1 MVAGSQVVGTATAT
15 EGTAIATEGRAVVV
29 DMLAAVGMAAATEG
43 RTTATEARAADNL
56 VIGKVAV
63 VVRVIH
69 KAAIAEWVA
78 AVNKA
83 VGNLVAP
90 SATDIESAENI
101 QAAVR
106 LKLGRQAASILAG
119 AGHKLE
125 PQAVGIQVKVESAL
139 ERRAVRNLAVRMAI
153 RSQVGQLWSRVL
165 LRGGRK

>member
-29 DMLAAVGMAAATEG
+29 DMLAAVGMAATEG

-56 VIGKVAV
+56 VIDKVAV

-69 KAAIAEWVA
+69 KAAIAEWVT

-106 LKLGRQAASILAG
+106 LKLGRRAAKG
-119 AGHKLE
+119 R
-125 PQAVGIQVKVESAL
+125 PES
-139 ERRAVRNLAVRMAI
+139 RACIRTVFETSTLAVRI
-153 RSQVGQLWSRVL
+153 PSRWAA
-165 LRGGRK
+165 

>member
-1 MVAGSQVVGTATAT
+1 MVAGSQVVGTAT
-15 EGTAIATEGRAVVV
+15 ATEGRAVVV
-29 DMLAAVGMAAATEG
+29 DMLAAVGMAATEG

-56 VIGKVAV
+56 VIDKVAV

-69 KAAIAEWVA
+69 KAAIAEWVT

-83 VGNLVAP
+83 VGNLVVP

-106 LKLGRQAASILAG
+106 LKLGRRAASILVG
-119 AGHKLE
+119 AGHKLK

-139 ERRAVRNLAVRMAI
+139 ARRAVRNLAVRMAI
-153 RSQVGQLWSRVL
+153 RSQVGQL
-165 LRGGRK
+165 

>member
-29 DMLAAVGMAAATEG
+29 DMLAAVGMAATEG

-56 VIGKVAV
+56 VIDKVAV

-69 KAAIAEWVA
+69 KAAIAEWVT

-83 VGNLVAP
+83 VGNLVVP

-106 LKLGRQAASILAG
+106 LKLGRRAASILVG
-119 AGHKLE
+119 AGHKLK

-139 ERRAVRNLAVRMAI
+139 ARRAVRNLAVRMAI
-153 RSQVGQLWSRVL
+153 RSQVGQL
-165 LRGGRK
+165 

>member
-29 DMLAAVGMAAATEG
+29 DMLAAVGMAATTEG

-56 VIGKVAV
+56 VIDKVAV

-69 KAAIAEWVA
+69 KAAIAEWVT

-106 LKLGRQAASILAG
+106 LKLGRRAASILVG
-119 AGHKLE
+119 AGHKLK

-139 ERRAVRNLAVRMAI
+139 ARRAVRNLAVRMAI
-153 RSQVGQLWSRVL
+153 RSQVGQL
-165 LRGGRK
+165 

>member
-1 MVAGSQVVGTATAT
+1 LVAGSQVVGTATAT

-29 DMLAAVGMAAATEG
+29 DMLAAVGMAATEG
-43 RTTATEARAADNL
+43 TAIATEARAADNL
-56 VIGKVAV
+56 VIDKVAV

-69 KAAIAEWVA
+69 KAAIAEWVT

-83 VGNLVAP
+83 VGNLVVP

-106 LKLGRQAASILAG
+106 LKLGRRAASILVG
-119 AGHKLE
+119 AGHKLK

-139 ERRAVRNLAVRMAI
+139 ARRAVRNLAVSMAI
-153 RSQVGQLWSRVL
+153 RSQVGQL
-165 LRGGRK
+165 

>member
-1 MVAGSQVVGTATAT
+1 LVAGSQVVGTATAT

-29 DMLAAVGMAAATEG
+29 DMLAAVGMAATEG
-43 RTTATEARAADNL
+43 TAIATEARAADNL
-56 VIGKVAV
+56 VIDKVAV

-69 KAAIAEWVA
+69 KAAIAEWVT

-106 LKLGRQAASILAG
+106 LKLGRRAASILVG
-119 AGHKLE
+119 AGHKLK

-139 ERRAVRNLAVRMAI
+139 ARRAVRNLAVRMAI
-153 RSQVGQLWSRVL
+153 RSQVGQL
-165 LRGGRK
+165 